1 MSLRARRKQMHSKID
16 FKNSKKDL
24 EVRINRLN
32 LLVEHST
39 DQEELKRATW
49 KMEKLMKTLKEINK
63 LELDVELDKARAD
76 AANER

>member
-1 MSLRARRKQMHSKID
+1 MHSKID